1 MSCDLS
7 GEVDCDVAHVAKG
20 TKSPQFRHA
29 HVILLF
35 DVWVD
40 HPPVGEKAQDRKMK
54 AGGVDVT
61 LWQPMVDRFNELLP
75 EVNAKLI
82 AANPRDKGKLL
93 PAASVATLKQKWKK
107 MQREYKAA
115 CRHVPFRIDY

>member
-7 GEVDCDVAHVAKG
+7 GEVDCVLAPVAKG
-20 TKSPQFRHA
+20 TTSPQFRHA

-35 DVWVD
+35 DVWAD

-54 AGGVDVT
+54 AGGVGVT
-61 LWQPMVDRFNELLP
+61 VWQPMVERFNHLLP
-75 EVNAKLI
+75 GVNKKLT
-82 AANPRDKGKLL
+82 AANPKDNGKLL
-93 PAASVATLKQKWKK
+93 TAVSVATLKQKWKK

-115 CRHVPFRIDY
+115 CRHVPP